1 MCATED
7 NDDKNNET
15 GLERTPPS
23 GSADAEAEFVCLL
36 TGMQSELRG
45 FIAHLTPY
53 HGTHA
58 DILQEVNLLV
68 WQKRHQFQPGSNFR
82 AWVYTF
88 ARNVTMKHQKR
99 ARRENELMFSA
110 ETIEALANDYAAADP
125 VFDDRLPALRRC
137 LEKVPEPERSL
148 LLNRYRRH
156 GAVAQAAKLSTKSEA
171 ALRGVLFRL
180 RIALRRC
187 VEREMNA
194 VFSGA

>member
-1 MCATED
+1 MCPMDNNEED
-7 NDDKNNET
+7 NGT
-15 GLERTPPS
+15 GEGQTLPFAP
-23 GSADAEAEFVCLL
+23 ADAEAEFVCQL

-45 FIAHLTPY
+45 FISHLTPY
-53 HGTHA
+53 HGSHA

-82 AWVYTF
+82 AWAYTF

-110 ETIEALANDYAAADP
+110 QTIEALANDYAAADP

-137 LEKVPEPERSL
+137 LEKVPEPERNL
-148 LLNRYRRH
+148 LLSRYRRH

-180 RIALRRC
+180 RVALRRC
-187 VEREMNA
+187 VEREMNEE
-194 VFSGA
+194 FSGT